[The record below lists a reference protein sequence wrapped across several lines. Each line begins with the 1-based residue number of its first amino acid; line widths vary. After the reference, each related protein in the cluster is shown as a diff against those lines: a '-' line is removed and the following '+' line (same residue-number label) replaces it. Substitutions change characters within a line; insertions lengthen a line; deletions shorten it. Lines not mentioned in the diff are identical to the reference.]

1 MLKILLRLLAIGG
14 FIYLS
19 QDNTFLWWFN
29 AKINT
34 AHTRYILVHLCFVIT
49 VFCFYVFDVAY
60 LDNFWE
66 DMCVAYNKG
75 KSIFFHI
82 LKFLFVVFPFMLM
95 PFVLSYVYFVVLS
108 TLTVL
113 RAYNGLLVTILVWFI
128 SFFLLFGLYCYLRHS
143 AGGKEIVSSIERMNK
158 YHKFWFFMMQFSLGL
173 FVFSEFIQDI
183 IFHFS
188 LSH

>member
-34 AHTRYILVHLCFVIT
+34 AHTRDILVHLCFVIT

-66 DMCVAYNKG
+66 DMCAAYNKR

-108 TLTVL
+108 TLTDNV
-113 RAYNGLLVTILVWFI
+113 
-128 SFFLLFGLYCYLRHS
+128 
-143 AGGKEIVSSIERMNK
+143 
-158 YHKFWFFMMQFSLGL
+158 
-173 FVFSEFIQDI
+173 
-183 IFHFS
+183 
-188 LSH
+188 

>member
-1 MLKILLRLLAIGG
+1 
-14 FIYLS
+14 
-19 QDNTFLWWFN
+19 
-29 AKINT
+29 
-34 AHTRYILVHLCFVIT
+34 
-49 VFCFYVFDVAY
+49 
-60 LDNFWE
+60 
-66 DMCVAYNKG
+66 
-75 KSIFFHI
+75 
-82 LKFLFVVFPFMLM
+82 MLM

-113 RAYNGLLVTILVWFI
+113 RAYTGLLVTILVWFI
-128 SFFLLFGLYCYLRHS
+128 SFFLLFGLYCYLQHS

-173 FVFSEFIQDI
+173 FVFSEFIQEI